1 MDFAVE
7 LTIIVLLVI
16 ANGVFSMAEI
26 AVVSARKARLQQ
38 RAEAGDPGAKAALA
52 LATEPNR
59 FLSTVQIGIT
69 LIGTLAGAFG
79 GANLSAHIAGALRQ
93 IPWLASSAD
102 AIGLVLVVIVI
113 AYLSLV
119 LGELVPKRLG
129 LGNPEA
135 IAARVAAPM
144 RGLARLAAPL
154 VSLLTLSTD
163 AVIRLMGIRP
173 VDEPPVTEEELRI
186 LLDTGTRAGVFE
198 TSEQELVENVLRM
211 GDRRVSALVTPHTEL
226 VRLNADDPDEVN
238 WRRMIDSPHQHF
250 PVYRGQPDNVLG
262 LVSVKALWTRMIQGR
277 PPVLTECLEEPLF
290 VPESAPALKVLET
303 LRSAQRQAALVLD
316 EFGGVMGMITLFD
329 LLEGLAG
336 EFLAPGDGADSD
348 IVRREDGSW
357 LVDGLLPLDEF
368 EDAFGAHIRPDEEKD
383 YQTLAG
389 FVLDRLGHIP
399 TVGDHF
405 DWEGLRFE
413 VVDMDRLRIDRLL
426 IRRLDEAGP
435 SGEV

>member
-1 MDFAVE
+1 MGFAGE

-16 ANGVFSMAEI
+16 ANGVFAMAEI

-38 RAEAGDPGAKAALA
+38 QAEAGDAGAKAALA
-52 LATEPNR
+52 LATQPNR

-79 GANLSAHIAGALRQ
+79 GAALSAHIAGTLRQ
-93 IPWLASSAD
+93 ISWLASSAD
-102 AIGLVLVVIVI
+102 AISLALVVIGI
-113 AYLSLV
+113 TYLSLV

-129 LGNPEA
+129 LGNPEM
-135 IAARVAAPM
+135 IAARVARPM
-144 RGLARLAAPL
+144 GWLACLAAPL
-154 VSLLTLSTD
+154 VTLLTLSTD
-163 AVIRLMGIRP
+163 GVIRLMGIRP
-173 VDEPPVTEEELRI
+173 AEEPPVTEEELRI
-186 LLDTGTRAGVFE
+186 LLDTGTRAGIFE

-226 VRLNADDPDEVN
+226 VRLDASDPDEVN
-238 WRRMIDSPHQHF
+238 WRKMIASPHQHF
-250 PVYRGQPDNVLG
+250 PVYRGRPDNVLG
-262 LVSVKALWTRMIQGR
+262 LVSVKALWTRMILGQQ
-277 PPVLTECLEEPLF
+277 PVLTECLEEPLF

-316 EFGGVMGMITLFD
+316 EYGGVMGMITLFD

-336 EFLAPGDGADSD
+336 EFLTPGGGDASD

-368 EDAFGAHIRPDEEKD
+368 EDAFGARIRPEEEKD

-413 VVDMDRLRIDRLL
+413 VVDMDHLRIDRLL
-426 IRRLDEAGP
+426 ISRLDDSSPE
-435 SGEV
+435 